1 MRPASSPQARPW
13 VVASTIHSSN
23 ARAMRVAGHHRPY
36 EDMPLTFPPVRP
48 TCSSRS
54 GTLARRRVGA
64 SASRQRRASAFTP
77 AASRGPRFNEWL
89 TLSLELTVHALLYA
103 NPVAVIGDDE
113 AMQIQLKPVLHSST
127 VDLRNQAAGCG
138 ERCPIKT
145 YPVPD
150 IDKLVRRLP

>member
-23 ARAMRVAGHHRPY
+23 ARAMRVAGYHRPY

-89 TLSLELTVHALLYA
+89 TLSSVTHPYTRRSADRGVS
-103 NPVAVIGDDE
+103 PVVWEGGHREVSPYPD
-113 AMQIQLKPVLHSST
+113 P
-127 VDLRNQAAGCG
+127 
-138 ERCPIKT
+138 CPFPAI
-145 YPVPD
+145 PPRRRSAPFD
-150 IDKLVRRLP
+150 ILSLIVFQNGH